1 MFSIPLNMSESL
13 GAQCECQD
21 RVLHACTSLTKIIQ
35 TGYFT
40 FMFSMMTIRIKN
52 QQDQALTSG
61 DNTER
66 KKEFGALLTS
76 CKWHIFYY
84 RLCSIPLNL
93 LESLGTLP
101 GGLFLIPHSKVSSS
115 SFHGRLFTWKKP
127 HIDPFIYSKDIAKN
141 LAIWLAQR
149 IFDDKSKIRILP
161 GVVFFQKIKLQ

>member
-66 KKEFGALLTS
+66 EKEFGALLTS
-76 CKWHIFYY
+76 CK
-84 RLCSIPLNL
+84 
-93 LESLGTLP
+93 
-101 GGLFLIPHSKVSSS
+101 
-115 SFHGRLFTWKKP
+115 
-127 HIDPFIYSKDIAKN
+127 
-141 LAIWLAQR
+141 
-149 IFDDKSKIRILP
+149 
-161 GVVFFQKIKLQ
+161 